1 MKLEDFGLAGLG
13 QFSLNDGGRIIAPE
27 SVTELRR
34 VEDTEAQAPPGL
46 GLRTRINWMTTQGKN
61 ER

>member
-13 QFSLNDGGRIIAPE
+13 QFSLNGGGRIIAPE

-34 VEDTEAQAPPGL
+34 VEDKEARRRRDPG
-46 GLRTRINWMTTQGKN
+46 
-61 ER
+61 